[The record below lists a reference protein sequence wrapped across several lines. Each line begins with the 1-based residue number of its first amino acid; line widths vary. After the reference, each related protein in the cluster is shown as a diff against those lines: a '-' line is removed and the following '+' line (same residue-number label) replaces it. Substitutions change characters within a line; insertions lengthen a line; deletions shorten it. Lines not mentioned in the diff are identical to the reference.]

1 MCIFLFTEETA
12 RTLVNVLMS
21 HCLLK
26 CRSLCTN
33 QSQTV
38 IPKLMRISVATK
50 GLRKRGWQESN
61 ITNSQHKI
69 SGATVECNKSRLF
82 NCISGTI
89 AFPPNHSASCCLH
102 NNVFI
107 KTKQNTFSVAAVL
120 HVEEGN
126 AVPLRT
132 STLQIQCS
140 NLEKEQVKKKSSQV
154 QWF

>member
-1 MCIFLFTEETA
+1 MCPKSSWSLSWRKWYPLLSPVCIFLFTEETA

-38 IPKLMRISVATK
+38 IAKLMSTAMATK
-50 GLRKRGWQESN
+50 GLRKRGWQESS

-69 SGATVECNKSRLF
+69 LGAAVECNKSRLF

-89 AFPPNHSASCCLH
+89 SSPPNHSASCCLH
-102 NNVFI
+102 NNVLI
-107 KTKQNTFSVAAVL
+107 KTKQNPFSVAAAL
-120 HVEEGN
+120 RVE
-126 AVPLRT
+126 
-132 STLQIQCS
+132 
-140 NLEKEQVKKKSSQV
+140 VKRGKQ
-154 QWF
+154 FH